1 MLSSFRFH
9 HIGYVTDSIANTS
22 VFYLQAGYQAT
33 PVIED
38 TIQRVYICFLTKD
51 GFPRVELIEPIDE
64 QSSVNKLLKKN
75 GVAPYHVCYEVDD
88 IYQAFDELVDV
99 QEYIPLFRPVE
110 AIALENRL
118 ICYLYRKEVGF
129 IELVNKNL

>member
-1 MLSSFRFH
+1 MLTDFKFH
-9 HIGYVTDSIANTS
+9 HIGYVTDSIENTS
-22 VFYLQAGYQAT
+22 VFYINAGYQST

-38 TIQRVYICFLTKD
+38 SIQRVRICFLTKD
-51 GFPRVELIEPIDE
+51 GFPKIELIEPVDE
-64 QSSVNKLLKKN
+64 KASVTKILKKN

-88 IYQAFDELVDV
+88 IHKAFDELVDV

-129 IELVNKNL
+129 IELVNKD